1 MQLKSRVQITLMMA
15 ENERIIYQLVH
26 SLSEAVEKGINAS
39 NLIDCFTEV
48 LSNKEYSEQQSFLQN
63 AYLLTTTVSQEAVKC
78 MNTLYRQGVN
88 TMMDSL
94 VKLSQQQTT
103 PQPETVSHKKQRFTP
118 TEAARIAGIKGKN
131 TIIKYLHDGTIKGER
146 NRNNGR
152 WTIYRQDLADYVGSD
167 DF

>member
-26 SLSEAVEKGINAS
+26 SLSEAVENGINAS

-103 PQPETVSHKKQRFTP
+103 PQPETGASKKKQSFTP
-118 TEAARIAGIKGKN
+118 SEVARILGKGKN
-131 TIIKYLHDGTIKGER
+131 TINKYLHEGIIKGKQ
-146 NRNNGR
+146 NRFKQ
-152 WTIYRQDLADYVGSD
+152 WTISRNALANYLGTD